1 MLTQGF
7 QETAAPSRVNFRE
20 IADRGYL
27 AQKQKKRA
35 LLARSG

>member
-20 IADRGYL
+20 IAGRGYF
-27 AQKQKKRA
+27 AQKQKSA
-35 LLARSG
+35 PLLARSG